1 MGIGSWFKNGK
12 QLSGGQWQKI
22 ALARA
27 YYKNA
32 EMYMLDEPSA
42 ALDVIAEKRIFETFF
57 NRSKGKIGIFI
68 THRVKIAQ
76 LAPRILV
83 MDGGRII
90 AEGTHDL
97 LYRNCNLYKHSGNMS
112 RLK

>member
-1 MGIGSWFKNGK
+1 MDKKYEELLKKIECSGYHGRLGKLFKT
-12 QLSGGQWQKI
+12 
-22 ALARA
+22 
-27 YYKNA
+27 
-32 EMYMLDEPSA
+32 E
-42 ALDVIAEKRIFETFF
+42 

-97 LYRNCNLYKHSGNMS
+97 LYRNCNLYKEMYDEED
-112 RLK
+112 